1 MNVVHNPIA
10 ALTVC
15 LLATV
20 IPVFFG
26 KLAATP
32 SWLSVQALALGWMT
46 FNAHPQLDGHVV
58 AVGLEILVVRGWLV
72 PRLLRHTLS
81 QRAASID
88 LIPSNLFAWGVA
100 VALII
105 LAFRFGD
112 GARADTRALT
122 LGVIAATVT
131 IAFLVLATNH
141 EPAAQLVALLFMEN
155 ALALFESLMPNPW
168 PLPVHVAI
176 GSVYVGTVAVG
187 GWLIRGQEAAHG
199 TPPPPP
205 EPKEAPQ

>member
-72 PRLLRHTLS
+72 PRLLRLTLS

-112 GARADTRALT
+112 GARADVRALT
-122 LGVIAATVT
+122 LGVIAITVT
-131 IAFLVLATNH
+131 VAFLVLATNH

-155 ALALFESLMPNPW
+155 ALALFESLMPSPW

-187 GWLIRGQEAAHG
+187 GWLIRGQEAAHAAQ
-199 TPPPPP
+199 PLPP
-205 EPKEAPQ
+205 EPKEATQ